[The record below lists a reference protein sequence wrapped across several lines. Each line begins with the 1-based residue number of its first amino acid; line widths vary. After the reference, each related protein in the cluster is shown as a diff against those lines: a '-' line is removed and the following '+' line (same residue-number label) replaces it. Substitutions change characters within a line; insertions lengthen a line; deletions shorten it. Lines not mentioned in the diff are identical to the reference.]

1 MSQEY
6 KRRILDLILSL
17 RDSNNQEEYDKRKNE
32 LDGETIDMH
41 VCPRGNKKYQLFS
54 TYFNKNWHKEEK
66 LIMWVKFHRKNINLG
81 GCNNTNAVES
91 MFRKIKHFEKV
102 VFGKRIP
109 TIAEFNPQ
117 LN

>member
-1 MSQEY
+1 
-6 KRRILDLILSL
+6 
-17 RDSNNQEEYDKRKNE
+17 
-32 LDGETIDMH
+32 
-41 VCPRGNKKYQLFS
+41 
-54 TYFNKNWHKEEK
+54 
-66 LIMWVKFHRKNINLG
+66 MWVKFHRKNINLG

-91 MFRKIKHFEKV
+91 MFSKIKHFEKV